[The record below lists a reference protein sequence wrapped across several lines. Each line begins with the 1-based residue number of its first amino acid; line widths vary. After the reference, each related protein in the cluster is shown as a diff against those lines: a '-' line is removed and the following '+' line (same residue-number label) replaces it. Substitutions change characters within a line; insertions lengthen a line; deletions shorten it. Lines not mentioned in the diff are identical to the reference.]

1 MDLDDA
7 QDWAWCDSQ
16 FAAIETYVKTQQ
28 IPHGMICDWPEWY
41 TAPYVGLWAV
51 ENPEDPGF
59 VGHWILAGDSTGA
72 QPQPVPFDHLSATDL
87 PEPRDAMAAFA
98 RKWTTL
104 AAAANKGIAWQGS
117 PELSGDL
124 AAKAKQLSRQAQ
136 LLALWAADD
145 ELWDVD

>member
-51 ENPEDPGF
+51 ENPDDPG
-59 VGHWILAGDSTGA
+59 
-72 QPQPVPFDHLSATDL
+72 
-87 PEPRDAMAAFA
+87 
-98 RKWTTL
+98 
-104 AAAANKGIAWQGS
+104 
-117 PELSGDL
+117 
-124 AAKAKQLSRQAQ
+124 
-136 LLALWAADD
+136 
-145 ELWDVD
+145 